1 MHSCTFI
8 FSKIITCFTLM
19 APNFTCPSA
28 PLPPSSANL
37 LNRLPP
43 QTASC
48 KNIGYFFLQILFKIM
63 CSYYISSRFTVWFR
77 VSDARV
83 LLWAKMDFSCTMLQ
97 WVTIFIACG
106 GFFWTCVNW
115 QSCNRNPCNVSV
127 LQHVIRGNFA
137 ATKGVSRGGHV
148 VVCAYWTII
157 SNCGRRQFLKFQ
169 SNCYK

>member
-28 PLPPSSANL
+28 LLPPSSANL

-43 QTASC
+43 KLHPV
-48 KNIGYFFLQILFKIM
+48 KNLV
-63 CSYYISSRFTVWFR
+63 ISSSKYYSKSCVVIILHQDTTIWFR
-77 VSDARV
+77 VSDAGV

-106 GFFWTCVNW
+106 GLFWTCVNW
-115 QSCNRNPCNVSV
+115 QSCKRNPCNVSV

-148 VVCAYWTII
+148 VMCAYWTII